1 MIPNHSVI
9 VSATEPKGKNRK
21 KVWFRKGRNSFNK
34 NDIISGAYLSDKG
47 VITKNDGQ
55 NYSNY
60 ISVVSNTMCTIH
72 AENLLG
78 VAPSVCFYD
87 ENKNFISGT
96 AYNNVKSMSF
106 KTPTTCKFVRV
117 SVSNA
122 NLETL
127 QLEAGTIATPYE
139 AYVENKMFVKNSNDV
154 YEEFIKKQEEIYSTN
169 EKNIGKWIDGRALY
183 RKVIIIKNTALSKGN
198 NSIAHGISNID
209 KAIRITGFNYNG
221 AVLPYINLN
230 ADSSLKTATFITGID
245 STNITFRII
254 NDDWG
259 AQNNWCVIIEYI
271 KTI

>member
-9 VSATEPKGKNRK
+9 VSVTEPKGKNRK

-60 ISVVSNTMCTIH
+60 ISVVSNTMYTIH
-72 AENLLG
+72 AENSLG

-96 AYNNVKSMSF
+96 AYNNVKIMSF
-106 KTPTTCKFVRV
+106 KTTTTCKFVRV
-117 SVSNA
+117 SVPNA

-183 RKVIIIKNTALSKGN
+183 RKVIHFGALPDSTTKMVN
-198 NSIAHGISNID
+198 HNISNID
-209 KAIRITGFNYNG
+209 KITNIVAIATNG
-221 AVLPYINLN
+221 TQSQLIPYLSYSTLANGINLYINKEVVAIGTGYN
-230 ADSSLKTATFITGID
+230 WSSYSAYIT
-245 STNITFRII
+245 
-254 NDDWG
+254 
-259 AQNNWCVIIEYI
+259 IEYT